1 MSESAEMIA
10 VIPPLSKSL
19 QKDLACS
26 AMYKAKHIDRVPDI
40 ESEPARR
47 GTEIHEHIGAY
58 VKHLVATSQRT
69 DYDFLRGLCELASPE
84 AKAILEDFVESFVFD
99 PDAVLYIEK
108 RLAADANFEPVE
120 CDDPT
125 AIFQGTLDLVQML
138 SEDAAQIDDWKSQF
152 QIVDANSFESS
163 FYALLLFCSNPALQ
177 KIEFALRFVR
187 YGSASRSV
195 EFTRAD
201 VPRLQLAAKRERERQ
216 TKLHEMAAD
225 DFKASPGKQCSYCPI
240 IESCPLG
247 KVNPYLNLTPEQ
259 RLAKTAHLKE
269 AYEYSLGVMKDLVV
283 EGGPVECRDDNGNLL
298 RAEFRPK
305 TMKSYPLGVT
315 LPILTEWTKG
325 HPGDGY
331 MVEGLTVGGLSS
343 PVKAKKRA
351 DLAAQLQ
358 AVAEV
363 RVQTELRV
371 GAAKD
376 DEE

>member
-1 MSESAEMIA
+1 METTLTYPA
-10 VIPPLSKSL
+10 LSKSL

-69 DYDFLRGLCELASPE
+69 DYDFLRGLCETASPE

-99 PDAVLYIEK
+99 PDAVLCVEK
-108 RLAADANFEPVE
+108 RFAADANFESVE

-138 SEDAAQIDDWKSQF
+138 SEDTAQIDDWKSQF
-152 QIVDANSFESS
+152 LIVDANSFESS
-163 FYALLLFCSNPALQ
+163 FYALLLFCSNPALL

-216 TKLHEMAAD
+216 IKLHEMAAD
-225 DFKASPGKQCSYCPI
+225 DFKASPGRQCSWCPI

-247 KVNPYLNLTPEQ
+247 KVNPYLNLTSEQ

-269 AYEYSLGVMKDLVV
+269 AYEYSLAVMKDLVV
-283 EGGPVECRDDNGNLL
+283 EGGPIQCRDDNGNLL

-305 TMKSYPLGVT
+305 TSRTYPLGVS
-315 LPILTEWTKG
+315 LPILTTWAKD
-325 HPGDGY
+325 HPGDGCWI
-331 MVEGLTVGGLSS
+331 EGLSVGGMSS
-343 PVKAKKRA
+343 GLKTKKRA
-351 DLAAQLQ
+351 DLTTQLQ
-358 AVAEV
+358 VVADV
-363 RVQTELRV
+363 RVTTELRV
-371 GAAKD
+371 GNAKD
-376 DEE
+376 SEE